1 MPDETAQLT
10 AGQPHL
16 DDAESLAEPVET
28 RGPDTG
34 RRRQIR
40 RALKRLGVAVA
51 LIGGL
56 HYYIGARLIDRA
68 GLEGGAWWAAWTTLW
83 VLLATV
89 PLGFFGGRVA
99 PAPVARGIRSLS
111 HFWIGGFGL
120 LLTAVVLTDLAR
132 LLLPL
137 SGAAQAALV
146 LLLVCPA
153 VAIGYWTANGPAKLE
168 KVPVSL
174 PNLGAAFEGFRI
186 VQLSD
191 LHINESTR
199 EEPLNQLVERVNAL
213 QPDVVAITGDLV
225 DGDVDDLR
233 SRVAPLSKLRAGEG
247 VFFVTGN
254 HEYYH
259 GAVAWEAELRRLGL
273 TVLHNEHRVIRRGN
287 DALVLAGVTDYH
299 GGYFHPAHQSRPDL
313 AFAGAPGGA
322 PRILLAHQP
331 RTAEHA
337 ALHGVDLQL
346 SGHTHGGQIFP
357 FMFFVRLQQ
366 PVISGLRK
374 LYGIWVYT
382 NRGTGYWGPPMRVGP
397 SPEITEIQL
406 VGSA

>member
-1 MPDETAQLT
+1 MPHETAQPP
-10 AGQPHL
+10 AGQRHL
-16 DDAESLAEPVET
+16 SNNESVA
-28 RGPDTG
+28 GPADIRRSDTL
-34 RRRQIR
+34 RRRR
-40 RALKRLGVAVA
+40 VGRALTRLGIAVG

-68 GLEGGAWWAAWTTLW
+68 GLQGGIWWAAWISLW
-83 VLLATV
+83 VLLALV
-89 PLGFFGGRVA
+89 PLGFFAGRVA
-99 PAPVARGIRSLS
+99 PAPIARGIRAVS

-120 LLTAVVLTDLAR
+120 LLTAVALTDLAR

-146 LLLVCPA
+146 LSLVCPA

-168 KVPVSL
+168 RVPVSL
-174 PNLGAAFEGFRI
+174 PKLGAAFEGFRI

-191 LHINESTR
+191 LHINENTR
-199 EEPLNQLVERVNAL
+199 QEPLNQLVERVNAL

-225 DGDVDDLR
+225 DGDVEDLR
-233 SRVAPLSKLRAGEG
+233 SRVTPLSKLRASEG

-259 GAVAWEAELRRLGL
+259 GAVAWEAELRRLGF

-287 DALVLAGVTDYH
+287 DALVFAGVTDYH
-299 GGYFHPAHQSRPDL
+299 GGYFYPAHQSRPDL
-313 AFAGAPGGA
+313 AFAGAPEGA

-331 RTAEHA
+331 RTAELA

-357 FMFFVRLQQ
+357 FMLFVRLQQ
-366 PVISGLRK
+366 PVVSGLRK

-397 SPEITEIQL
+397 SPEITEIRL